1 MSISYGHVTVKA
13 GRGTLAVLSGL
24 SFVIPRLEGYP
35 ETRCLDEAR
44 VNRLS
49 LHSRHKG
56 SANVGSPTSVGT
68 EKNYKLH
75 HWTFSSPFSQYVH
88 QEVNPT
94 SDVIANEGI

>member
-1 MSISYGHVTVKA
+1 MLVDLHVTVKA
-13 GRGTLAVLSGL
+13 DHGTLAVLHGL

-68 EKNYKLH
+68 KNHKSS

-88 QEVNPT
+88 QEVVPT